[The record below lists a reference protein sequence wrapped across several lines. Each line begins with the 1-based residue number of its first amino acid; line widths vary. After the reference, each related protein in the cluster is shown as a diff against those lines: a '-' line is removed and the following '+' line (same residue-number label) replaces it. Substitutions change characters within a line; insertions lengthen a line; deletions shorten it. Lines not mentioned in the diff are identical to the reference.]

1 MQAVSLES
9 SESDG
14 VAAYRRLFDLSG
26 RTALVT
32 GASRGIGRAISLG
45 LAAFGCDVAAHF
57 SVARAAIDEVVETVR
72 RAGRRATAIS
82 ADLTIAG
89 EGRRL
94 ARSAVTAMGR
104 IDIVIA
110 NASVEIEQ
118 AFESVDDTA
127 FDRQVNINLR
137 STMELMQELLPP
149 MRTRKWGRFVTVGT
163 IQQISPNPRK
173 AIYAA
178 TKSAQANLALSMAKA
193 FAPHGVTVN
202 NVAPGL
208 ILTDRTSD
216 LKSDDDAWRE
226 KLRSIPLGR
235 AGTPEEMT
243 GVVVLLCSEAGSY
256 ITGQNI
262 FADGGLGFPG
272 AR

>member
-1 MQAVSLES
+1 MSPDPAPADPIE
-9 SESDG
+9 
-14 VAAYRRLFDLSG
+14 AYRRLFDLSG

-32 GASRGIGRAISLG
+32 GASRGIGRALALA

-57 SVARAAIDEVVETVR
+57 AAARAAIDEAVAQIGH
-72 RAGRRATAIS
+72 AGRRGTALS
-82 ADLTIAG
+82 ADLTTAG

-94 ARSAVTAMGR
+94 ARAAIAEMGR
-104 IDIVIA
+104 IDIVVA
-110 NASVEIEQ
+110 NASIEIEQ
-118 AFESVDDTA
+118 AFDSVGDSE

-149 MRTRKWGRFVTVGT
+149 MAERKWGRFVTIGT

-216 LKSDDDAWRE
+216 LQTDAEVWRQ
-226 KLRSIPLGR
+226 KIAAIPLGR
-235 AGTPEEMT
+235 AGTPDDMI
-243 GVVVLLCSEAGSY
+243 GLVVLLCSDAGGY
-256 ITGQNI
+256 ITGQDI

-272 AR
+272 VR